1 MEAIFETVQHLLNP
15 DWIMKNGGLYL
26 VILILFIE
34 TGVFFGFMLPG
45 DPLLFISGMVIASVS
60 ESHYPFSSELL
71 NLPFW
76 MLLFMLSTILGNF
89 FGYWFGHKFEHLM
102 HSKKMSWLLK
112 KKHLDAAHEFYEK
125 RGGLTILIA
134 RFLPIIRTFAPIIAG
149 TVSMDLKKFTFY
161 NTVGAALWVGSLVS
175 LGYILGDN
183 AWVQNNLEFIILGII
198 VLVTAPVII
207 KLFSKKKS

>member
-60 ESHYPFSSELL
+60 ESHYPFSSGLL